1 MFWVGFLILI
11 LDELIKAAKTK
22 DFASEETP
30 PPQLNQEVEPPES
43 LEDVG
48 VFQVPISFNEW
59 EVITDQ
65 TINQAKRLQTK
76 KNGLQK
82 MRAPIN

>member
-22 DFASEETP
+22 NFASDETP
-30 PPQLNQEVEPPES
+30 PPQLKPQETPTT
-43 LEDVG
+43 LEDLG
-48 VFQVPISFNEW
+48 VFQVPISSNEW

-65 TINQAKRLQTK
+65 TIDQAKRLQTK